1 MNTNKKYAIMLYLAG
16 TEGPQIKGFGAL
28 EHHESTSVVLHEMMP
43 KEAID
48 ESIVDVV
55 SHEFFHTVNP
65 LKTHSEEI
73 HYFDYADPKMSQ
85 HLWMYEGGTEYF
97 ANLFQIQRRIDYKRS
112 VSSENER

>member
-1 MNTNKKYAIMLYLAG
+1 MVVAQKKFLGDMNTNKKYAIMLYLAG

-48 ESIVDVV
+48 EAIVDVV

-73 HYFDYADPKMSQ
+73 HYFNYADPKCLNTFGCMKAELNILPIYSR
-85 HLWMYEGGTEYF
+85 F
-97 ANLFQIQRRIDYKRS
+97 KK
-112 VSSENER
+112 V